1 MATTITASTQAPII
15 KNYIRG
21 DSRLFAPQILQSD
34 GKTPFNLTGCEVFFT
49 VNQNSDNTAD
59 NDTSAVIAL
68 KVTSFICPTT
78 TTLPNGTT
86 ITAGTDTTAI
96 GIAWIQVTNAV
107 TQDIPP
113 NTYFYDIQLKDASGN
128 ITSLA
133 QNQFI
138 VIADVTRSI
147 S

>member
-1 MATTITASTQAPII
+1 MSNTITASTQAPII

-21 DSRLFAPQILQSD
+21 DSRLISVQILQSD
-34 GKTPFNLTGCEVFFT
+34 GKTPFDLTGCELFFT
-49 VNQNSDNTAD
+49 VNQNPNNTAD
-59 NDTSAVIAL
+59 NDSTAVIAL
-68 KVTSFICPTT
+68 KTSSFTNPT
-78 TTLPNGTT
+78 LGIGT
-86 ITAGTDTTAI
+86 
-96 GIAWIQVTNAV
+96 IQITNAI

-113 NTYFYDIQLKDASGN
+113 ATYYYDVQLKDANGN

-138 VIADVTRSI
+138 VIADTTRSI

>member
-1 MATTITASTQAPII
+1 MATILASTQAPII

-21 DSRLFAPQILQSD
+21 DSRLISVSILQSD
-34 GKTPFNLTGCEVFFT
+34 GVTPFNLTGCEVFFT
-49 VNQNSDNTAD
+49 VNANSDNTSD

-68 KVTSFICPTT
+68 KTSTFTNPAS
-78 TTLPNGTT
+78 GVAT
-86 ITAGTDTTAI
+86 IQI
-96 GIAWIQVTNAV
+96 SNTN
-107 TQDIPP
+107 TQDITPG
-113 NTYFYDIQLKDASGN
+113 TYFYDVQLKDANGN

-138 VIADVTRSI
+138 IIADVTRSI

>member
-1 MATTITASTQAPII
+1 MATILASTQAPII

-21 DSRLFAPQILQSD
+21 DSRLVSVSILQSD
-34 GKTPFNLTGCEVFFT
+34 GVTPFNLTGCEVFFT
-49 VNQNSDNTAD
+49 VNANSDNTSD

-68 KVTSFICPTT
+68 KTSSFTNPAS
-78 TTLPNGTT
+78 GVAT
-86 ITAGTDTTAI
+86 IQI
-96 GIAWIQVTNAV
+96 SNVN
-107 TQDIPP
+107 TQDITPG
-113 NTYFYDIQLKDASGN
+113 TYYYDVQLKDANGN

-138 VIADVTRSI
+138 IIPDVTRSI

>member
-1 MATTITASTQAPII
+1 MATILASTQAPII

-21 DSRLFAPQILQSD
+21 DSRLISVSIFQPD
-34 GKTPFNLTGCEVFFT
+34 GVTPFNLTGCEVFFT
-49 VNQNSDNTAD
+49 VNANPNNTAD

-68 KVTSFICPTT
+68 KNS
-78 TTLPNGTT
+78 T
-86 ITAGTDTTAI
+86 ITNPTL
-96 GIAWIQVTNAV
+96 GIANIQISNVN
-107 TQDIPP
+107 TQDIAPA
-113 NTYFYDIQLKDASGN
+113 TYYYDVQLKDANGN

-138 VIADVTRSI
+138 IIPDVTRSI

>member
-1 MATTITASTQAPII
+1 MATILASTQAPII

-21 DSRLFAPQILQSD
+21 DSRLISISIFQSD
-34 GKTPFNLTGCEVFFT
+34 GVTPFNLTGCEVFFT
-49 VNQNSDNTAD
+49 VNANSNNTAD
-59 NDTSAVIAL
+59 NDSSAVIAL
-68 KVTSFICPTT
+68 KNS
-78 TTLPNGTT
+78 T
-86 ITAGTDTTAI
+86 ITNPTLGVAN
-96 GIAWIQVTNAV
+96 IQISNVN
-107 TQDIPP
+107 TQDITPAV
-113 NTYFYDIQLKDASGN
+113 YYYDVQLKDANGN